1 MLQVAK
7 KQHQKLKTAPEWE
20 KRKLYV
26 EGGRSGFKGKQ

>member
-1 MLQVAK
+1 MLASSSK
-7 KQHQKLKTAPEWE
+7 KTAPETKNPEWE